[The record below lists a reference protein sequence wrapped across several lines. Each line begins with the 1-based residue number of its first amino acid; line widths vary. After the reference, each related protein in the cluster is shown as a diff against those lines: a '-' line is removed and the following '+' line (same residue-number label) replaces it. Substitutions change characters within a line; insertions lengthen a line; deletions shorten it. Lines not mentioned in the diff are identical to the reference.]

1 MSKICSN
8 CAAENN
14 DDSKYCAVCGYQLP
28 VFQNE
33 ETKPAAAVKE
43 KSKKP
48 NLVGMIAFAVTFV
61 VAFFA
66 TQYFLSPSVDSQLEK
81 VAEAMNKTLPV
92 KVDEYMTL
100 DHVSALKNKT
110 IQYEYS
116 LVDLTKAEVKLDT
129 VKKYI
134 FPPILE
140 NIKTN
145 PTMEVMRKGKV
156 TFKYRYKDKDG
167 IFVTDYVVTP
177 EMYKSE

>member
-8 CAAENN
+8 CSAENK
-14 DDSKYCAVCGYQLP
+14 DDAKYCAVCGYQLP
-28 VFQNE
+28 VNPKE
-33 ETKPAAAVKE
+33 EIKTAEPVKG
-43 KSKKP
+43 KAKKP
-48 NLVGMIAFAVTFV
+48 NLVSVIAFVVTFMV
-61 VAFFA
+61 TFFA

-81 VAEAMNKTLPV
+81 VAEDMNKTLPI
-92 KVDEYMTL
+92 KIDEYMTL
-100 DHVSALKNKT
+100 DRVSALKNKT

-116 LVDLTKAEVKLDT
+116 LKDLTKAEVKLDT

-156 TFKYRYKDKDG
+156 TFRYSYKDKNG
-167 IFVTDYVVTP
+167 VFVTDYVVTP